1 MNNSLA
7 LLKLFFS
14 KRDSGISGSTKFFKF
29 YPFFTEVGKAAV
41 LLKPGP

>member
-7 LLKLFFS
+7 LLKLVFP
-14 KRDSGISGSTKFFKF
+14 KRDSGISVSTKFFKF
-29 YPFFTEVGKAAV
+29 YPFFTEVGRAAA